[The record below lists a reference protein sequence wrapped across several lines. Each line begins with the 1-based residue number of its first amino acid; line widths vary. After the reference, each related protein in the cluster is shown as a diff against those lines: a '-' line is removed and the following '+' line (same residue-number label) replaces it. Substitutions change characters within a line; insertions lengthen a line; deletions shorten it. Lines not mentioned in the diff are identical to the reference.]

1 MKTIWT
7 ALAFGLALAVS
18 APGAWAQ
25 ARTPSAAP
33 GACDREGVDRASCLQ
48 DIRNARAE
56 QRRNGLVTPQADVV
70 ARNLRARCEPLPAD
84 DRQACLRR
92 MTGEGTISGSVQ
104 QGALLRELA
113 VVEASASEPASAKTK
128 LP

>member
-1 MKTIWT
+1 MKTIFT
-7 ALAFGLALAVS
+7 ALAFGLALAGS
-18 APGAWAQ
+18 APVAWAQ
-25 ARTPSAAP
+25 ARTTSAAP
-33 GACDREGVDRASCLQ
+33 SGCDREGVDRASCLQ

-56 QRRNGLVTPQADVV
+56 QRRNGLVTPQADVI
-70 ARNLRARCEPLPAD
+70 ARNQRARCEPLPAD

-104 QGALLRELA
+104 QGGLLRELA